1 MPIKPENA
9 AKYPGGS
16 IKSPEWLA
24 IREQVRLRAHD
35 LCEECGVVNGAIG
48 VRHHGK
54 FYTLADQGKHKPGD
68 VVGLRVFDYVPM
80 TVIRIV
86 CTVAHVDN
94 ALVDHSLDNLRFWC
108 QRCHLNHDRA
118 MRKAA
123 AS

>member
-35 LCEECGVVNGAIG
+35 LCEECGVVNGAYG
-48 VRHHGK
+48 YRDETGAFHMV
-54 FYTLADQGKHKPGD
+54 DQSAGD
-68 VVGLRVFDYVPM
+68 LNKGLFL
-80 TVIRIV
+80 RIV

-123 AS
+123 ADA